1 MLHAKVLPP
10 ATPGYSSEIR
20 LFFAL
25 SKWLRMNKSRQQEL
39 LRWLRQQRHH
49 GARNL
54 RAASLLGF
62 AGALIIIAQAWLLAS
77 LLQALIVAQQPR
89 TALLTDFALL
99 LLCFVLR
106 AGLHFAREMAGHR
119 AGTAIRLALR
129 QQVLDRLNELG
140 PAWIQGKPAGSWA
153 TLLLEQ
159 IEEMQEYYARYL
171 PQMTLAVFI
180 PAAILIAIFP
190 INWMAG
196 AILLATAPLIPLF
209 MAMVGMGAADANRRN
224 FLALA
229 RLSGDFFDR
238 LRGRETLRLFHRA
251 AAEQQAIADSTADF
265 RQRTMEVLRL
275 AFLSSA
281 VLEFFASLAIAVV
294 AVYFGFS
301 YLGEL
306 NFGHYSTGVTL
317 FAGFL
322 ALILAPEFFQPLR
335 DLGTFYHAKAQAIG
349 GADALET
356 FLRESPQALPE
367 QASSAITLNAPLTI
381 EAKDVVVMTASGI
394 ALSQPLN
401 FSLASGQ
408 RVALV
413 GQSGAGKTA
422 LMNVLLGFMPYQGS
436 LRVNGHE
443 LRDISRQSWQ
453 QQLAWVGQNPHLP
466 AATLRENVLLDGQVD
481 DKTLESALER
491 AGVNEFLTRLPE
503 GLDTPLGD
511 GGIGLSVG
519 QAQRIAVARALLK
532 PAHLLLLDE
541 PASGLDSQSEQRVMG
556 ALHHAASRQ
565 TTLMITHQLSDLADW
580 DEVWVM
586 EAGQLVQQGHWHLLI
601 KQDGPLRAMAQH
613 RQQEIV

>member
-1 MLHAKVLPP
+1 
-10 ATPGYSSEIR
+10 
-20 LFFAL
+20 
-25 SKWLRMNKSRQQEL
+25 MNKSRQQEL

-49 GARNL
+49 GARHL
-54 RAASLLGF
+54 RAASLFGF
-62 AGALIIIAQAWLLAS
+62 AGALVIIAQAWLLAS
-77 LLQALIVAQQPR
+77 LLQNLIVAQQPR
-89 TALLTDFALL
+89 ATLLYEFLLL

-106 AGLHFAREMAGHR
+106 AGLHYAREMAGHR
-119 AGTAIRLALR
+119 AGVAIRRALR
-129 QQVLDRLNELG
+129 QQVLNRLDELG

-159 IEEMQEYYARYL
+159 IEEMQDYYARYL
-171 PQMTLAVFI
+171 PQMSLAVFI
-180 PAAILIAIFP
+180 PLAILIAIFP
-190 INWMAG
+190 INWAAG
-196 AILLATAPLIPLF
+196 LILLVTAPLIPLF

-224 FLALA
+224 FVALA
-229 RLSGDFFDR
+229 RLSGDFYDR

-251 AAEQQAIADSTADF
+251 AAEQRAVAESTTDF

-349 GADALET
+349 GADALDC
-356 FLRESPQALPE
+356 FLRESPDSAAEQCLSAL
-367 QASSAITLNAPLTI
+367 SLDAPLLI
-381 EAKDVVVMTASGI
+381 EAKDLVVTTASGVM
-394 ALSQPLN
+394 LSQPLN
-401 FSLASGQ
+401 FTLDAGK

-422 LMNVLLGFMPYQGS
+422 LMNVLLGFLPYQGS
-436 LRVNGHE
+436 LQVNGHE
-443 LRDISRQSWQ
+443 LREISRESWHQ
-453 QQLAWVGQNPHLP
+453 HLAWVGQNPHLP
-466 AATLRENVLLDGQVD
+466 ALTLRENLLLNQNFAEAELVAVLQ
-481 DKTLESALER
+481 R
-491 AGVNEFLTRLPE
+491 AGVDEFLDRLPQ
-503 GLDTPLGD
+503 GLDTVLGD
-511 GGIGLSVG
+511 GGVGLSVG
-519 QAQRIAVARALLK
+519 QAQRVAVARALLK

-541 PASGLDSQSEQRVMG
+541 PGSGLDSQSEQHVTN
-556 ALHHAASRQ
+556 ALQQAATQQ
-565 TTLMITHQLSDLADW
+565 TTLMITHQLNDLSHW

-586 EAGQLVQQGHWHLLI
+586 QAGQLVQQGHWQQLI
-601 KQDGPLRAMAQH
+601 VQDGPLREMAQH
-613 RQQEIV
+613 RQQEIA

>member
-1 MLHAKVLPP
+1 
-10 ATPGYSSEIR
+10 
-20 LFFAL
+20 
-25 SKWLRMNKSRQQEL
+25 MNKSRQQEL

-49 GARNL
+49 GARHL
-54 RAASLLGF
+54 RAASLFGF
-62 AGALIIIAQAWLLAS
+62 AGALVIIGQAWLLAS
-77 LLQALIVAQQPR
+77 LLQHLIVAQQPR
-89 TALLTDFALL
+89 ATLLYEFLLL

-106 AGLHFAREMAGHR
+106 AGLHYAREMAGHR
-119 AGTAIRLALR
+119 AGVAIRRALR
-129 QQVLDRLNELG
+129 QQVLNRLDELG

-171 PQMTLAVFI
+171 PQMSLAVFI
-180 PAAILIAIFP
+180 PLAILIAIFP
-190 INWMAG
+190 INWAAG
-196 AILLATAPLIPLF
+196 LILLVTAPLIPLF

-224 FLALA
+224 FVALA
-229 RLSGDFFDR
+229 RLSGDFYDR

-251 AAEQQAIADSTADF
+251 AAEQRAVAESTTDF

-349 GADALET
+349 GADALDC
-356 FLRESPQALPE
+356 FLRESPDSAAEQSLSALFLD
-367 QASSAITLNAPLTI
+367 ALLLI
-381 EAKDVVVMTASGI
+381 EAKDLVVTTASGVM
-394 ALSQPLN
+394 LSQPLN
-401 FSLASGQ
+401 FTLDAGK

-422 LMNVLLGFMPYQGS
+422 LMNVLLGFLPYQGS
-436 LRVNGHE
+436 LQVNGHE
-443 LRDISRQSWQ
+443 LREITRDSWHQ
-453 QQLAWVGQNPHLP
+453 HLAWIGQNPHLP
-466 AATLRENVLLDGQVD
+466 ALTLRENLLLNQNVAEAELVAVLQ
-481 DKTLESALER
+481 R
-491 AGVNEFLTRLPE
+491 AGVDEFLDRLPQ
-503 GLDTPLGD
+503 GLDTVLGD
-511 GGIGLSVG
+511 GGVGLSVG
-519 QAQRIAVARALLK
+519 QAQRVAVARALLK

-541 PASGLDSQSEQRVMG
+541 PGSGLDSQSEQHVTN
-556 ALHHAASRQ
+556 ALQQAATQQ
-565 TTLMITHQLSDLADW
+565 TTLMITHQLNDLSHW

-586 EAGQLVQQGHWHLLI
+586 QAGQLVQQGHWQQLI
-601 KQDGPLRAMAQH
+601 VQDGPLSEMAQH
-613 RQQEIV
+613 RQQEIA

>member
-1 MLHAKVLPP
+1 
-10 ATPGYSSEIR
+10 
-20 LFFAL
+20 
-25 SKWLRMNKSRQQEL
+25 MNKSRQQEL

-62 AGALIIIAQAWLLAS
+62 AGALVIIAQAWLLAS
-77 LLQALIVAQQPR
+77 LLQNLLVAQQPR
-89 TALLTDFALL
+89 ASLLTDFLLL

-106 AGLHFAREMAGHR
+106 AGLHYAREMAGHR
-119 AGTAIRLALR
+119 AGVAIRRALR

-171 PQMTLAVFI
+171 PQMSLALFI
-180 PAAILIAIFP
+180 PLAILIAIFP
-190 INWMAG
+190 INWAAG
-196 AILLATAPLIPLF
+196 LILLVTAPLIPLF

-224 FLALA
+224 FVALA
-229 RLSGDFFDR
+229 RLSGDFYDR
-238 LRGRETLRLFHRA
+238 LRGRETLRLFYRA
-251 AAEQQAIADSTADF
+251 AAEQEAIAASTTDF

-349 GADALET
+349 GADALDQ
-356 FLRESPQALPE
+356 FLRESPDPHEEHASRELSLTTPLHIQAQNL
-367 QASSAITLNAPLTI
+367 
-381 EAKDVVVMTASGI
+381 VVMTAGGE
-394 ALSQPLN
+394 ALSQSLN
-401 FSLASGQ
+401 FTLDTGK

-422 LMNVLLGFMPYQGS
+422 LMNVLLGFLPYQGS
-436 LRVNGHE
+436 LQVNGQE
-443 LRDISRQSWQ
+443 MRDISRDSWQ
-453 QQLAWVGQNPHLP
+453 QYIAWVGQNPHLP
-466 AATLRENVLLDGQVD
+466 AQTLRENLLPISPINDATLMSVLQ
-481 DKTLESALER
+481 R
-491 AGVNEFLTRLPE
+491 AGVDEFLDRLPN
-503 GLDTPLGD
+503 GLDTLLGD
-511 GGIGLSVG
+511 GGVGLSVG

-532 PAHLLLLDE
+532 PAQLLLLDE
-541 PASGLDSQSEQRVMG
+541 PGSGLDSQSEQHVIR
-556 ALHHAASRQ
+556 ALQQAATQQ
-565 TTLMITHQLSDLADW
+565 TTLMITHQLNELPSW

-586 EAGQLVQQGHWHLLI
+586 QAGQLVQQGPWQQLI
-601 KQDGPLRAMAQH
+601 EQDGPLREMAQH
-613 RQQEIV
+613 RQKEIA

>member
-140 PAWIQGKPAGSWA
+140 PAWIQGKPAGSWT

-381 EAKDVVVMTASGI
+381 EAEQVVVMTASGI

-586 EAGQLVQQGHWHLLI
+586 EAGQLVQQGHWHQLI

>member
-1 MLHAKVLPP
+1 
-10 ATPGYSSEIR
+10 
-20 LFFAL
+20 
-25 SKWLRMNKSRQQEL
+25 MNKSRQQEL

-62 AGALIIIAQAWLLAS
+62 AGALVIIAQAWLLAS
-77 LLQALIVAQQPR
+77 LLQNLLVAQQPR
-89 TALLTDFALL
+89 ASLLTDFLLL

-106 AGLHFAREMAGHR
+106 AGLHYAREMAGHR
-119 AGTAIRLALR
+119 AGVAIRRALR
-129 QQVLDRLNELG
+129 QQVLDRLNVLG

-171 PQMTLAVFI
+171 PQMSLALFI
-180 PAAILIAIFP
+180 PLAILIAIFP
-190 INWMAG
+190 INWAAG
-196 AILLATAPLIPLF
+196 LILLVTAPLIPLF

-224 FLALA
+224 FVALA
-229 RLSGDFFDR
+229 RLSGDFYDR
-238 LRGRETLRLFHRA
+238 LRGRETLRLFYRG
-251 AAEQQAIADSTADF
+251 AAEQEVIAASTTDF

-349 GADALET
+349 GADALDQ
-356 FLRESPQALPE
+356 FLRESPDPHEEHASRELSLTTPLHIQAQNL
-367 QASSAITLNAPLTI
+367 
-381 EAKDVVVMTASGI
+381 VVMTAGGE
-394 ALSQPLN
+394 ALSQSLN
-401 FSLASGQ
+401 FTLDTGK

-422 LMNVLLGFMPYQGS
+422 LMNVLLGFLPYQGS
-436 LRVNGHE
+436 LQVNGQE
-443 LRDISRQSWQ
+443 LRDINRDSWQ
-453 QQLAWVGQNPHLP
+453 QYIAWVGQNPHLP
-466 AATLRENVLLDGQVD
+466 AQTLRENLLPISPIDDATLMSVLQ
-481 DKTLESALER
+481 R
-491 AGVNEFLTRLPE
+491 AGVDEFLDRLPN
-503 GLDTPLGD
+503 GLDTLLGD
-511 GGIGLSVG
+511 GGVGLSVG

-532 PAHLLLLDE
+532 PAQLLLLDE
-541 PASGLDSQSEQRVMG
+541 PGSGLDSQSEQHVIR
-556 ALHHAASRQ
+556 ALQQAATQQ
-565 TTLMITHQLSDLADW
+565 TTLMITHQLNELASW

-586 EAGQLVQQGHWHLLI
+586 QAGQLVQQGPWQQLI
-601 KQDGPLRAMAQH
+601 EQDGPLREMAQH
-613 RQQEIV
+613 RRKEIA

>member
-1 MLHAKVLPP
+1 
-10 ATPGYSSEIR
+10 
-20 LFFAL
+20 
-25 SKWLRMNKSRQQEL
+25 MNKSRQQEL

-62 AGALIIIAQAWLLAS
+62 AGALVIIAQAWLLAS
-77 LLQALIVAQQPR
+77 LLQELIIAQQPR
-89 TALLTDFALL
+89 TALLPDFALL

-106 AGLHFAREMAGHR
+106 AALHYAREMAGHR
-119 AGTAIRLALR
+119 AGMAIRRALR
-129 QQVLDRLNELG
+129 QQVLDRLDELG
-140 PAWIQGKPAGSWA
+140 PAWIQGKPAGSWT

-171 PQMTLAVFI
+171 PQMLLAVFI
-180 PAAILIAIFP
+180 PVAILIAIFP

-196 AILLATAPLIPLF
+196 LILLATAPLIPLF

-251 AAEQQAIADSTADF
+251 AAEQQAIAASTSDF

-306 NFGHYSTGVTL
+306 NFGHYSIGVTL

-349 GADALET
+349 GADALDT
-356 FLRESPQALPE
+356 FLRESPQPQPE
-367 QASSAITLNAPLTI
+367 QASTAIPLNAPLTI
-381 EAKDVVVMTASGI
+381 QAVDLVVMTANGI

-401 FSLASGQ
+401 FTLAAGI

-422 LMNVLLGFMPYQGS
+422 LMNVLLGFMPYEGS
-436 LRVNGHE
+436 LRINGLE
-443 LRDISRQSWQ
+443 LRDISRKSWQ

-466 AATLRENVLLDGQVD
+466 AATLRENILLNNCVD
-481 DKTLESALER
+481 EATLNSALER
-491 AGVNEFLTRLPE
+491 AGINEFLSRLPQ

-541 PASGLDSQSEQRVMG
+541 PASGLDSHSEQHVMH
-556 ALHHAASRQ
+556 ALHHAATQQ
-565 TTLMITHQLSDLADW
+565 TTLMITHQLSELANW

-586 EAGQLVQQGHWHLLI
+586 QAGELVQQGHWQQLI
-601 KQDGPLRAMAQH
+601 MQDGPLRAMAQH
-613 RQQEIV
+613 RQQEIL